1 MAGANGAAGQPSFLI
16 WQVLMEQQG
25 SSVSSA
31 PIADISEM
39 TADVLEHLHTMAPD
53 SLVEVSQPTR
63 RVIPPTSP
71 SHPLTRVGCLR

>member
-1 MAGANGAAGQPSFLI
+1 
-16 WQVLMEQQG
+16 MEQQG

-71 SHPLTRVGCLR
+71 SHPPPHPTHLPIPPTSPSHPPPHPTHLLE